1 MRMYCDLKGLDAA
14 ANQIHE
20 SSLALLWD
28 PGVKIQHDAI
38 AEQLLKNGAR
48 SGTGAEVVRFPR
60 QMVEEHL
67 NLCPR
72 ECNLADKEGNPR
84 RVSADGDPM
93 YWSVPGMYLYR
104 NGEHR
109 LFTSADMADMAR
121 LLDQLDSVQAIFGLS
136 MDDVPPSARDIMG
149 LRIMGQNSRKH
160 LRVLCFSPEG
170 AETLLE
176 MKQVVGKYPWFS
188 IGFTAHGPLRWTH
201 LALEIFRRTAGAGVP
216 ASVNGE
222 PMAGVSGPVTLAGA
236 AAVGNAE
243 ILAGL
248 VINQLLEPGRPCIYN
263 LGLAH
268 VFDMKT
274 AIAVT
279 GSPENALLAQISAV
293 MGRFYNLP
301 SASWVSTEAMC
312 PDSQA
317 ALEKM
322 FGFYTHLAGGVSCI
336 WGVGQ
341 LESEL
346 TISTAQAVIDN
357 EMIAYSRRFHQG
369 VDVTP
374 SSLAVDVTREVG
386 IAGSFL
392 EVPHTLKHFRSE
404 FFFPSILCRTRRRS
418 WEQAGSKQLHQK
430 AEEVA
435 SHLINKTVSNALS
448 PEQIEELERITS
460 RFLARMS

>member
-1 MRMYCDLKGLDAA
+1 MSRDHSKLENAA
-14 ANQIHE
+14 IQIHE
-20 SSLALLWD
+20 ASLALLED

-38 AEQLLKNGAR
+38 IGLLLKNGAR
-48 SGTGAEVVRFPR
+48 LGTQAEVVRFPH
-60 QMVEEHL
+60 QMVEEVL
-67 NLCPR
+67 RLCPQTCILTDR
-72 ECNLADKEGNPR
+72 EGNPR
-84 RVSADGDPM
+84 CLLAEGDPVF
-93 YWSVPGMYLYR
+93 WSVPGMYLHR

-109 LFTSADMADMAR
+109 LFTSTDMADMAK
-121 LLDQLDSVQAIFGLS
+121 LLDQLDNVQAIFGLS
-136 MDDVPPSARDIMG
+136 MDDVPPPARDVVG
-149 LRIMGQNSRKH
+149 LMTMAKNSRKH

-176 MKQVVGKYPWFS
+176 MKKVVGKYPWFS

-216 ASVNGE
+216 VSVNGE

-248 VINQLLEPGRPCIYN
+248 VVNQSLEPGRPCIYN

-268 VFDMKT
+268 TFDMKT

-279 GSPENALLAQISAV
+279 GGPENALLAQISAV
-293 MGRFYNLP
+293 MGRHYNLP

-312 PDSQA
+312 PDAQA
-317 ALEKM
+317 GLEKM

-346 TISTAQAVIDN
+346 TISPAQAVIDN
-357 EMIAYSRRFHQG
+357 EMITYCRRFHRG
-369 VDVTP
+369 VEVTS

-386 IAGSFL
+386 ITGSFL
-392 EVPHTLKHFRSE
+392 EDPHTLKHFRAE
-404 FFFPSILCRTRRRS
+404 FFYPSLLCRVRRRS
-418 WEQAGSKQLHQK
+418 WEQAGSKQLHQR
-430 AEEVA
+430 AEDMA
-435 SHLINKTVSNALS
+435 NQLIGKTVTNGLS
-448 PEQIEELERITS
+448 TDQIQELERITS
-460 RFLARMS
+460 RFMATMS